1 MANIYMY
8 IMYILC
14 STNRATTYLCDTDS
28 GDDDDGSD
36 DDDIGDD
43 DGDDGGDDDDA
54 INLDRYSDL
63 AIIYVHV
70 HAGVLMHY
78 TCSLITD

>member
-1 MANIYMY
+1 MY
-8 IMYILC
+8 MYILC

-28 GDDDDGSD
+28 GDDDGVSDNDGSD
-36 DDDIGDD
+36 DDG
-43 DGDDGGDDDDA
+43 DGGDDDDA

-70 HAGVLMHY
+70 HAGILMHY
-78 TCSLITD
+78 V